1 MSKIR
6 IAQIGTSRYS
16 HGNFIFD
23 ALKKSPDIFEI
34 AGYAMPE
41 GEETKFPENMAPTK
55 EKNAPLNMT
64 PSIPIFN
71 IPAFSA
77 KTSPKPA

>member
-23 ALKKSPDIFEI
+23 ALKKSPDIFGQLFGI
-34 AGYAMPE
+34 APY
-41 GEETKFPENMAPTK
+41 
-55 EKNAPLNMT
+55 
-64 PSIPIFN
+64 
-71 IPAFSA
+71 FSA
-77 KTSPKPA
+77 FAKKSAIPP

>member
-41 GEETKFPENMAPTK
+41 GEETKFPENMAAFQGFPRLTV
-55 EKNAPLNMT
+55 EAI
-64 PSIPIFN
+64 PS
-71 IPAFSA
+71 
-77 KTSPKPA
+77 